1 MQSPPFN
8 IAPVR
13 GPDVKLYK
21 NFAWW
26 SKDSQC
32 GFSFTWTIC
41 RCALQV
47 YITKLKKKGCAF
59 SFLEIRVGRCLP
71 NWHRTMSTVKHR
83 DGRWH
88 RGWGLGVCPKH
99 ESICRKTR
107 KKINMFYGATKA
119 AVLNSSPRVSPALHI
134 LHVSLLTHQLVR
146 SELRAWTVLRL
157 TWSAAEK
164 CNLEKISCLLK
175 LWHGP
180 YTGSIAP
187 YSLSREIR
195 WSLLHFRT
203 FIHGFALRSVFTPSV
218 SHSSLKAKLRA
229 LWSPP
234 GGWLQ
239 YRS

>member
-47 YITKLKKKGCAF
+47 YIRKLKKKGCLV
-59 SFLEIRVGRCLP
+59 SLRLGLSDVYQIGIGRCLQW
-71 NWHRTMSTVKHR
+71 NTVM
-83 DGRWH
+83 GRWH
-88 RGWGLGVCPKH
+88 RGAGIRGVPKAWIH
-99 ESICRKTR
+99 MQKSTEK
-107 KKINMFYGATKA
+107 NNAFYGATKA
-119 AVLNSSPRVSPALHI
+119 AVLDSSPRVSPALHI

-157 TWSAAEK
+157 TWPAVDK

-175 LWHGP
+175 LWYGP
-180 YTGSIAP
+180 YTVSIAP